1 MCMEI
6 KDLKALVELD
16 EKTRSDVEKA
26 HTLKSNLKKA
36 ISDEKQK
43 IADETWKQ
51 IKILV
56 EQKKQELD
64 ESVKQDELENRQ
76 EYEAKASKLK
86 DTFEA
91 NKDKWCNDILER
103 CLQ

>member
-16 EKTRSDVEKA
+16 EKTRADVEKA
-26 HTLKSNLKKA
+26 HALKSNLKKA

-51 IKILV
+51 IKVLV
-56 EQKKQELD
+56 EKKKQELD
-64 ESVKQDELENRQ
+64 DSVRHDELENR
-76 EYEAKASKLK
+76 EEFETAALKLK
-86 DTFEA
+86 NTFEA
-91 NKDKWCNDILER
+91 NKDKWCDDIYER
-103 CLQ
+103 CLH